1 MKGII
6 TAGLILAAATAMGQG
21 RQTAA
26 ERPCLSSKADYSVTR
41 LDKARKNFI
50 ASLNS
55 GNDGVVESAIAQVA
69 HMRAMLPQVDLSDIE
84 AAVDELANSGR
95 TPVIR
100 YKAYLAGLV
109 FANPRMFSQEITV
122 DYASGDEFFTAIA
135 SRLQQ
140 TLLSHNVQ

>member
-6 TAGLILAAATAMGQG
+6 AAGLILAATMASGQTS
-21 RQTAA
+21 QTAA

-41 LDKARKNFI
+41 LERARKNFI

-55 GNDGVVESAIAQVA
+55 ENDGVAESALAQVA
-69 HMRAMLPQVDLSDIE
+69 HMRAKLPGVNLPDIE
-84 AAVDELANSGR
+84 ATVDELANSGR

-100 YKAYLAGLV
+100 YKAYLASLV
-109 FANPRMFSQEITV
+109 FAHPGMFSQETAV
-122 DYASGDEFFTAIA
+122 DYSSGDEFFTAIA

-140 TLLSHNVQ
+140 TLLSHNIQ